1 MAKDEPKPPQLS
13 TQEAILC
20 AAQGRLAR
28 LGADGIRLQDIA
40 RDAGVS
46 HPTILHHFGSRDGL
60 IVALVKHIGQISIA
74 ELMRRAPQITQR
86 VPNDISKVGLT
97 FEVLADKG
105 FGALIGWAYRQ
116 RPADIAPM
124 IQTMFNTAFDSIIS
138 QKTEL
143 EGQAPDEVWQ
153 RELAYAMRV
162 ALMAAAGET
171 LIGKPIP
178 MGPGTQDDYRSWLSG
193 LLGTHLGI

>member
-124 IQTMFNTAFDSIIS
+124 IQTMFNMAFDSIIS

-143 EGQAPDEVWQ
+143 D
-153 RELAYAMRV
+153 YAMRV